1 MRDIPWFLS
10 VQAIPEIL
18 ASRNYPRIKKKDV
31 VSFPSNERNDMAHFF
46 SWWSVSSSL
55 ALSAWRTL
63 QKNQNQAK
71 SYVGIVTT
79 HPRTVFAVLAGRSL
93 FTVISLYTEQRHY
106 TRAREFLFKTY
117 SRSLWT
123 VWTGRASLSWRA
135 RKSRRT
141 NLSGHAFRP
150 RSTLNAINL

>member
-1 MRDIPWFLS
+1 
-10 VQAIPEIL
+10 
-18 ASRNYPRIKKKDV
+18 
-31 VSFPSNERNDMAHFF
+31 MAHFF

-55 ALSAWRTL
+55 ALDAWRTL

-71 SYVGIVTT
+71 SYVGIVIT
-79 HPRTVFAVLAGRSL
+79 HPRTVFAFLAGRSL
-93 FTVISLYTEQRHY
+93 FTIISLYTEQRHY
-106 TRAREFLFKTY
+106 TRAREFLLKTY

-141 NLSGHAFRP
+141 NLSGHALLP
-150 RSTLNAINL
+150 RSTLNAINLRNDTFRLGSSPLQNCRVFRRCPFLLVYPRRPRNTRRQD